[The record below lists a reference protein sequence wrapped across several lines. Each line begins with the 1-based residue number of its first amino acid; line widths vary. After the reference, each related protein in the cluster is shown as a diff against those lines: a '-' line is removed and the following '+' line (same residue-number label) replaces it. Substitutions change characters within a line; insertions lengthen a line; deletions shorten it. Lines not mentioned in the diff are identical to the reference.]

1 MLQKQLHKR
10 TYVGK
15 VSCLDVKSQKLIA
28 EGYGYIDISSLKLV
42 ASITSTV
49 SGSFKLL
56 IIIETT
62 DGYISPF
69 VIYNKTLF
77 SGIPLDVSYSIR
89 AYILWPINSNIALP
103 LDLFS
108 SICIIIQAQH
118 TPDNIHTRVYSKGVS
133 ELLTRKA
140 ISTELCSSNYRQNI
154 IVNAVSGYSINRL
167 TDKMRDNFH
176 SQLDTYINYRFVS
189 VDRPFSF
196 NNLGEIL
203 LAFKLYWLSNFD
215 TTDCAIKSIQLGDSV
230 SLHLADKYLRA
241 TSVNVSSYR
250 SVLQISHQLYIDNL
264 AKMSYFFLNPRRD
277 KKLGSSSKIG
287 LAFSRLIDFR
297 FRDESDML
305 YMNITSLIFALQSL
319 AEGIVEREIRKMN
332 RKTKEQTN
340 EGIRQTLAAI
350 ESIKERL
357 PDDVYKFYMRPEKEV
372 YALITRPTFIKSL
385 EISLVKLDID
395 ISEYR
400 SMLKSMDIAR
410 RQFVHSEGYNVDFL
424 LSLLT
429 STVTQLE
436 VGEKN
441 AYTPILIKEDSE
453 LSKLYELL
461 RRMVSQYFEKYF

>member
-28 EGYGYIDISSLKLV
+28 EGHGYIDISSLKLV

-264 AKMSYFFLNPRRD
+264 AKMSYFF
-277 KKLGSSSKIG
+277 S
-287 LAFSRLIDFR
+287 
-297 FRDESDML
+297 
-305 YMNITSLIFALQSL
+305 
-319 AEGIVEREIRKMN
+319 
-332 RKTKEQTN
+332 
-340 EGIRQTLAAI
+340 
-350 ESIKERL
+350 
-357 PDDVYKFYMRPEKEV
+357 
-372 YALITRPTFIKSL
+372 
-385 EISLVKLDID
+385 
-395 ISEYR
+395 
-400 SMLKSMDIAR
+400 
-410 RQFVHSEGYNVDFL
+410 
-424 LSLLT
+424 
-429 STVTQLE
+429 
-436 VGEKN
+436 
-441 AYTPILIKEDSE
+441 
-453 LSKLYELL
+453 
-461 RRMVSQYFEKYF
+461 